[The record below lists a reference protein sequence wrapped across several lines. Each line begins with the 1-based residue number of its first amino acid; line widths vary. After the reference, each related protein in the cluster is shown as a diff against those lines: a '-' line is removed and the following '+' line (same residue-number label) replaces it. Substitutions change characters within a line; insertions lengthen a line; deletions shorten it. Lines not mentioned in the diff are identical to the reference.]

1 MAKVGI
7 KCLTYAK
14 YSEGGDGS
22 SVTYTGGKQ
31 LKDYLCRAELTEAR
45 DSVKE
50 HADDHQID
58 SDNTLNS
65 VSLALELANSNDDIK
80 KDFLG
85 YTADT
90 AQGSTDLIVTGDDAP
105 YVGVGYMMKNRFK
118 KTVTFDTVWCYKMQ
132 FSSAG
137 VTAETRREQ
146 TQFQHETI
154 NGEGEGVI
162 VEEDGKVCFYAL
174 HTGFA
179 SESLAEA
186 WLKTKAGIT

>member
-14 YSEGGDGS
+14 YSAGGDGS

-45 DSVKE
+45 DSIKE

-85 YTADT
+85 YTAT
-90 AQGSTDLIVTGDDAP
+90 ADQSPDLIVTGDDAP
-105 YVGVGYMMKNRFK
+105 YVGVGYIMKNRFK
-118 KTVTFDTVWCYKMQ
+118 RTITFDTVWCYKMQ
-132 FSSAG
+132 FSTAG
-137 VTAETRREQ
+137 VTAQTRAEQ

-162 VEEDGKVCFYAL
+162 TESGGETWFYAM
-174 HTGFA
+174 HTGFTE
-179 SESLAEA
+179 ESLAEA

>member
-14 YSEGGDGS
+14 YSAGGDGS
-22 SVTYTGGKQ
+22 SLVYTGGKQ

-58 SDNTLNS
+58 SDNALTGIT
-65 VSLALELANSNDDIK
+65 LALELANSNDDIK

-85 YTADT
+85 YEEGAGND
-90 AQGSTDLIVTGDDAP
+90 ADLIVTGDDAP
-105 YVGVGYMMKNRFK
+105 FVGVGYIMKNRFK
-118 KTVTFDTVWCYKMQ
+118 KAVTYDTVWCYKMQ
-132 FSSAG
+132 FSTAG

-146 TQFQHETI
+146 TSFQHETI
-154 NGEGEGVI
+154 NGDGEGVI
-162 VEEDGKVCFYAL
+162 EEAAGKVHFYAM
-174 HTGFA
+174 HTGFTA
-179 SESLAEA
+179 ESLAEA
-186 WLKTKAGIT
+186 WLKAKAGIT

>member
-14 YSEGGDGS
+14 YSAGGDGS

-45 DSVKE
+45 DSIKE

-85 YTADT
+85 YTAT
-90 AQGSTDLIVTGDDAP
+90 ADQSPDLIVTGDDAP
-105 YVGVGYMMKNRFK
+105 YVGVGYIMKNRFK
-118 KTVTFDTVWCYKMQ
+118 RTITFDTVWCYKMQ
-132 FSSAG
+132 FSTAG
-137 VTAETRREQ
+137 VTAQTRAEQ

-154 NGEGEGVI
+154 NGEGSGV
-162 VEEDGKVCFYAL
+162 VTESGGKTWFYAM
-174 HTGFA
+174 HTGFTE
-179 SESLAEA
+179 ESLAEA